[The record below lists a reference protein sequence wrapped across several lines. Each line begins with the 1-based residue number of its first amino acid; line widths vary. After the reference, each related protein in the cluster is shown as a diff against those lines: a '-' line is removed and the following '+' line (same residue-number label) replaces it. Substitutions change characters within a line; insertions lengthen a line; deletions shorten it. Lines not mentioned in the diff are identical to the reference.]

1 MKSSMQFLSAVLLL
15 GASCAGSKQA
25 VRPEDMTAAE
35 HRAAAERESQ
45 AAAQASSQ
53 AGKYRYPRSVYAP
66 SAEPLLAAD
75 RHLAHSQQHLATAH
89 ALEAFE
95 NEECAGFPPRT
106 RAACPLLSSVV
117 AIEDIPK
124 GVRVRMA
131 RNVRVDALVAHMRCH
146 YAYASARAFSDAV
159 SCPLY
164 IRDIDIRASDDK
176 AGVEIIA
183 QSEAGA
189 REIRAH
195 SREEAIFV
203 KREARQK

>member
-1 MKSSMQFLSAVLLL
+1 MKPSMQIMSAMLLL
-15 GASCAGSKQA
+15 GASCAGSRPA

-35 HRAAAERESQ
+35 HRAAATREAE
-45 AAAQASSQ
+45 AAARASSEP
-53 AGKYRYPRSVYAP
+53 GRYLYPRSVYAP
-66 SAEPLLAAD
+66 SDAPLPDAN
-75 RHLAHSQQHLATAH
+75 RHLAHSQRHLAEAH

-106 RAACPLLSSVV
+106 RAACPLLSPVV
-117 AIEDIPK
+117 GIEDISG

-131 RNVRVDALVAHMRCH
+131 RGVRVDAVVAHMRCH
-146 YAYASARAFSDAV
+146 YAYASAHGFADAM

-176 AGVEIIA
+176 AAVEITG

-189 REIRAH
+189 REVRAH

-203 KREARQK
+203 KR